1 MESSQVPESFSRRG
15 EGREI
20 SVAVEAVHHRG
31 ERVCT
36 LLLVH
41 SQSWVIAELSSSRR
55 SFLSLQTRVGIS
67 SCTLCLLK
75 LLPFFA
81 LSFSFLLL
89 FPPSTRRGGVWISSL
104 DFNRHRRYDAL
115 IINTD
120 LYRRLISSPS
130 LHFPPPH
137 PTPIYPEQTRPPRRH
152 RFIIPRLLIETFDRW
167 NVFDGRVIYLFLPR
181 YFRTFCLIRLN
192 IRAFYLLR
200 SLVFVCRVAYF
211 VAFLRRPSYC
221 LEETRFLSRN
231 IFLGILGST

>member
-89 FPPSTRRGGVWISSL
+89 FPPSTRRGGGL
-104 DFNRHRRYDAL
+104 DLF
-115 IINTD
+115 T
-120 LYRRLISSPS
+120 RLQQTPS
-130 LHFPPPH
+130 LRRINYQYGLVQASNILPLASLSH

-167 NVFDGRVIYLFLPR
+167 KSLEKAILKRWPPICSYLDTSER
-181 YFRTFCLIRLN
+181 
-192 IRAFYLLR
+192 
-200 SLVFVCRVAYF
+200 FV
-211 VAFLRRPSYC
+211 
-221 LEETRFLSRN
+221 
-231 IFLGILGST
+231 

>member
-130 LHFPPPH
+130 LHSPPH
-137 PTPIYPEQTRPPRRH
+137 PHLSRANTAASPPSFYYPSA
-152 RFIIPRLLIETFDRW
+152 FDRDIRSMERIRW
-167 NVFDGRVIYLFLPR
+167 KGHLFVLTSILPNVLFNSSEYPCVLFTAFTCVRLSSCLFRCFFATTKLLPR
-181 YFRTFCLIRLN
+181 GNTISF
-192 IRAFYLLR
+192 
-200 SLVFVCRVAYF
+200 
-211 VAFLRRPSYC
+211 
-221 LEETRFLSRN
+221 
-231 IFLGILGST
+231 

>member
-1 MESSQVPESFSRRG
+1 MESSQVPGSFSRRG

-89 FPPSTRRGGVWISSL
+89 FPPSTRRRGVWISSL

-130 LHFPPPH
+130 LHFPTPPPFIPSKH
-137 PTPIYPEQTRPPRRH
+137 GRLAAIVLLSLGFWSRH
-152 RFIIPRLLIETFDRW
+152 SI
-167 NVFDGRVIYLFLPR
+167 DGRVSKRLSWNVGHLFVLTSILPNVLFNSSEYPCVLFTAFTCVRLSSCLFRCFFATKLLPR
-181 YFRTFCLIRLN
+181 GNTISF
-192 IRAFYLLR
+192 
-200 SLVFVCRVAYF
+200 
-211 VAFLRRPSYC
+211 
-221 LEETRFLSRN
+221 
-231 IFLGILGST
+231 

>member
-89 FPPSTRRGGVWISSL
+89 FPPSTRRRGVWISSL

-120 LYRRLISSPS
+120 LYRRLISSSS
-130 LHFPPPH
+130 LHFPH

-167 NVFDGRVIYLFLPR
+167 KGLEKAILKRWPPICSYLDTSER
-181 YFRTFCLIRLN
+181 
-192 IRAFYLLR
+192 
-200 SLVFVCRVAYF
+200 FV
-211 VAFLRRPSYC
+211 
-221 LEETRFLSRN
+221 
-231 IFLGILGST
+231 

>member
-89 FPPSTRRGGVWISSL
+89 FPPSTRREGGL
-104 DFNRHRRYDAL
+104 DLF
-115 IINTD
+115 T
-120 LYRRLISSPS
+120 RLQQTPS
-130 LHFPPPH
+130 LRRINYQYGLVQASNILPLASPPP
-137 PTPIYPEQTRPPRRH
+137 PPP
-152 RFIIPRLLIETFDRW
+152 FIPSKHGRLAAI
-167 NVFDGRVIYLFLPR
+167 V
-181 YFRTFCLIRLN
+181 
-192 IRAFYLLR
+192 LL
-200 SLVFVCRVAYF
+200 SLGF
-211 VAFLRRPSYC
+211 
-221 LEETRFLSRN
+221 
-231 IFLGILGST
+231 